1 MILRWK
7 VRVNSALQRSDMA
20 NHHRGDVDL
29 HLSGATFALRLTL
42 GALAEIET
50 AFAAPDLVALGER
63 LQGGRFAA
71 RDLIPILGAAA
82 RGGGTLIT
90 DKDLAGQISA
100 ADLDACIDA
109 VARLF
114 VTTFGNAA

>member
-1 MILRWK
+1 M
-7 VRVNSALQRSDMA
+7 SATMA

-29 HLSGATFALRLTL
+29 QLAGTTLTLRLTL
-42 GALAEIET
+42 GALAEVEA

-63 LQGGRFAA
+63 LQGGRFSA

-82 RGGGTLIT
+82 RGGGNRIS
-90 DKDLAGQISA
+90 DSDLAGQISA
-100 ADLDACIDA
+100 ADLNACIDA

-114 VTTFGNAA
+114 ANTFGNTA